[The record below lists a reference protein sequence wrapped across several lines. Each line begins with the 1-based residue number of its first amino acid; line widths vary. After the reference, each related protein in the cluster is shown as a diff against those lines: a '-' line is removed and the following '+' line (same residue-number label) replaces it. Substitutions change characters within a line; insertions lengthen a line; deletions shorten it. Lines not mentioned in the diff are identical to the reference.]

1 MEENKPTQ
9 VGGGYVPPS
18 IDIPKEKFSIPLY
31 LRIIIAFLVVTTII
45 LFTILLIPNLRERFK
60 KQFGPHNIWTPPT
73 QVAPAI
79 LGGKQS
85 YNISGGTKD
94 LPQIT
99 NLTLDPQDPKKGQ
112 TQTISIS
119 ANNGTPIKQVIA
131 ILHLDDFKDF
141 EYFLDLK
148 EGTNT
153 NGTWTKTISF
163 PYTYNNAYRVTVKA
177 RNENNLGN
185 METISIR

>member
-1 MEENKPTQ
+1 MEGNKPTQ

-18 IDIPKEKFSIPLY
+18 IDIPKEKFSVPLY
-31 LRIIIAFLVVTTII
+31 LWLIAAFLVVTTII
-45 LFTILLIPNLRERFK
+45 LFTILLIPGLRERFK
-60 KQFGPHNIWTPPT
+60 KQFGPQNIWTPPT

-85 YNISGGTKD
+85 YSISGGTQG

-112 TQTISIS
+112 TQVISIS

-131 ILHLDDFKDF
+131 VLHLDDFKDF

-153 NGTWTKTISF
+153 NGTWSKTISF

-185 METISIR
+185 MSTISIR